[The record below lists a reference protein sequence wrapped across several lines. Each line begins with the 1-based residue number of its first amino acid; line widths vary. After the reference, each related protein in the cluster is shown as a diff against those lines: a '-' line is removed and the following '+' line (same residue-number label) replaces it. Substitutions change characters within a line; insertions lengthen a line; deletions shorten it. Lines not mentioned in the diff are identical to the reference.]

1 MFADVVLSHETN
13 RNVTF
18 ARIKATFQRLFHHR
32 TAEVDKWK
40 ETQYKVCYNP
50 YTLTELILILKIKSM
65 RLIKNRNYVKNHQQ
79 CRIDKDNFN
88 PGKFTSYLLVVQS
101 NIG

>member
-88 PGKFTSYLLVVQS
+88 PGKFTSYFLVVQS